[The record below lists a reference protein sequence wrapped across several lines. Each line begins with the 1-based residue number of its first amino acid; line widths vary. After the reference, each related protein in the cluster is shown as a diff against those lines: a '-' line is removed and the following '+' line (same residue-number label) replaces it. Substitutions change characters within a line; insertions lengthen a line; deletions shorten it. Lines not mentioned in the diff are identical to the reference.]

1 MITVARKWG
10 NSLGVRLPKALVREA
25 GIADGSRIAVKAGR
39 GRIILRPV
47 RKPRYRLEDLV
58 RGINARNRHPAV
70 ETGIPRGRE
79 AW

>member
-25 GIADGSRIAVKAGR
+25 GIADGSRIAVKAGP
-39 GRIILRPV
+39 GRIILRLV
-47 RKPRYRLEDLV
+47 RRPRYRLEDLV
-58 RGINARNRHPAV
+58 RGISARNRHPAV
-70 ETGIPRGRE
+70 ETGVPRGRE